1 MTYFIV
7 PILILVFIGFLLYI
21 AIKEIPQ
28 LSLFAIVLI
37 LPLALYLS
45 EKSYESKVYETTDYS
60 ILCDE
65 YVCILRIDDR
75 NITYK
80 YKKDYDLIKSNKF
93 VVEVEEY
100 FGIFGNPISK
110 DYQIKPL
117 TNLHMSN

>member
-1 MTYFIV
+1 MIYFIV
-7 PILILVFIGFLLYI
+7 PVLLLALIILLIYI

-28 LSLFAIVLI
+28 LLLFALVLI

-65 YVCILRIDDR
+65 YVCILRIDDK
-75 NITYK
+75 NLTFK
-80 YKKDYDLIKSNKF
+80 SKKNYDLIKSNNF
-93 VVEVEEY
+93 VLEVEQY
-100 FGIFGNPISK
+100 LGIFGNELSK

-117 TNLHMSN
+117 TDLHN